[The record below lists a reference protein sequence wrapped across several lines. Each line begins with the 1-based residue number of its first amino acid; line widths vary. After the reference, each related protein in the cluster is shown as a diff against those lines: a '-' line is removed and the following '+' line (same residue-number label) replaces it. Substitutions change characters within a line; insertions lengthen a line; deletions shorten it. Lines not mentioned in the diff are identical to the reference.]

1 MSTKKKIVVM
11 SALVL
16 LLAVTAVFNFVL
28 ANTNALAS
36 AEGMERGYSW
46 FRYGGTVIR
55 PQRNQKYHARYWNG
69 AFNGD
74 IGIAHRF
81 CGVAGCRTHSQW
93 TNFSAWALD
102 PLANTINW
110 RNLLCC
116 FLCLVDGNATSCI
129 AYHGGACYVGN
140 A

>member
-1 MSTKKKIVVM
+1 
-11 SALVL
+11 
-16 LLAVTAVFNFVL
+16 
-28 ANTNALAS
+28 
-36 AEGMERGYSW
+36 MECGYSW

-110 RNLLCC
+110 WDLLCC

-129 AYHGGACYVGN
+129 AYRGGACYVGN